1 MHGCVR
7 IDGMSVQKHTGSK
20 QVKSQHCAK
29 RVWDHEERETREGLL
44 SEALIGTEAL
54 TQRWESREHLAR
66 ALNVF
71 WALWTHICLE
81 PSDRQ
86 VVEQEWRWEGVESQ
100 SVFS

>member
-1 MHGCVR
+1 MMVCLYKNTQGASRLKASTVLR
-7 IDGMSVQKHTGSK
+7 GSGI
-20 QVKSQHCAK
+20 
-29 RVWDHEERETREGLL
+29 TRRGRLGKGLL
-44 SEALIGTEAL
+44 SEALIGTEAP
-54 TQRWESREHLAR
+54 TQRWESREHPAG